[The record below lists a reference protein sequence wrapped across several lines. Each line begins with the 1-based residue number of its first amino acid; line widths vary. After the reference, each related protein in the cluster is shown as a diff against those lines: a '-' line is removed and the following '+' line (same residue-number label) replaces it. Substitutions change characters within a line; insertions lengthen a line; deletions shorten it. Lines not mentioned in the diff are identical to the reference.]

1 MAVLVY
7 TDYEGNEIRLTDERL
22 YGHIA
27 LLHPRV
33 LRIEDAIQQ
42 TLSAPDVT
50 RFDFDDDEVR
60 LYYRR
65 LERVWIVVAV
75 AFKNDDAFVLTAYT
89 AKRGPIG

>member
-1 MAVLVY
+1 MLVY
-7 TDYEGNEIRLTDERL
+7 IDYEGNEVRLTDERL

-33 LRIEDAIQQ
+33 LRIEDAIEQ

-50 RFDFDDDEVR
+50 RIDFDDDEVR

-65 LERVWIVVAV
+65 LEGEWIVVAV
-75 AFKNDDAFVLTAYT
+75 AFKSDDAFVLTAYT
-89 AKRGPIG
+89 AKRGPKG

>member
-1 MAVLVY
+1 MLLY

-27 LLHPRV
+27 PFHPRV
-33 LRIEDAIQQ
+33 LRIENAIGQ
-42 TLSAPDVT
+42 TLFAPNVT
-50 RFDFDDDEVR
+50 RIDFDDDEVR
-60 LYYRR
+60 LYYKR

-75 AFKNDDAFVLTAYT
+75 AFKSDDAFVLTAYN

>member
-1 MAVLVY
+1 MLVY

-33 LRIEDAIQQ
+33 LRIENAIEQ

-50 RFDFDDDEVR
+50 RIDFDDDEVGCIT
-60 LYYRR
+60 
-65 LERVWIVVAV
+65 EGWSG
-75 AFKNDDAFVLTAYT
+75 F
-89 AKRGPIG
+89 G